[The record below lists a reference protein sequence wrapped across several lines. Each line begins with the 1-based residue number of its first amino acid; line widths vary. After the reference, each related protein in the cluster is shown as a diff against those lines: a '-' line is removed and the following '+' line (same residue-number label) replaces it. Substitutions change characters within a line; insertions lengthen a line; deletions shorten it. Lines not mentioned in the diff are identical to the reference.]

1 MTPLLRSN
9 INLARIVDGNSIKR
23 FFYYRQVFRFA
34 PGICNLLSA
43 ASYKYSHFR
52 FSSSPLF
59 LSPYPH
65 CDPSSLSPHLGR
77 ARPTLHKALCV
88 TNILPTMSD
97 FPLPAMS
104 LDRVSP
110 EPEIADV
117 ASSGSS
123 FVPVDANDA
132 IQVIDENK
140 HFNRHILDYIS
151 TRSRSDSEYRI
162 ISVFGSQSTGK
173 STLLNHLFSTNFD
186 VMDEV
191 NRQQTTKGIWM
202 AVSPGVSNL
211 LGNEDAVSS
220 DNILVMDVEG
230 TDGRERG
237 EDQDFERKAALFAL
251 STSEVL
257 IVNMWESQ
265 VGLYQGANMGLL
277 KTVFEV
283 NLSLFGTSKLHNND
297 HKVLLLFVIRDHLGV
312 TPEASL
318 AATITQDL
326 LKIWDGLSKP
336 AEVAHLAFHDFFDLA
351 FHSLSHKVLQKE
363 KFVEDVRRLG
373 NRVVG
378 TASADYLFK
387 PNYHH
392 DIPIEGWTMYAEN
405 CWDQIDN
412 NKDLDLP
419 TQQILVAKFKCDEVA
434 AQCYDQFVG
443 VAREL
448 EAAAVEATQ
457 ATSDVD
463 YNDVGMSFRDMKE
476 SVLEDYDTGASKY
489 NKNVY
494 QQKRAVLAEKIDT
507 KLHDVFSVYANHLV
521 ATTIKSVAAGL
532 GKKTRSGTFVEAV
545 DGVKKS
551 ALLSFSAALALLSL
565 DGALDTR
572 AHDTKFHQEMD
583 RLVAKL
589 QIQELNAVVS
599 KALKKL
605 NNGLS
610 TTFVEEIA
618 NPSEL
623 TWDHIMAKF
632 HSLSQQALEKYETD
646 EGDYD
651 FKVGTLPALNSAT
664 ARTFEF
670 KAWELLDT
678 LIHKYISKDNLLTIL
693 KDRFDDKFRYDENG
707 VPRLYQDTRELEG
720 SFAES
725 KAYAV
730 KAFPVLTLAKLA
742 DGSEVLPKY
751 DVHSKSLKRKY
762 ESVRDVDDDEEDA
775 EWESDDDDDDDE
787 ERREFGEILS
797 EAEKAEVMAKFK
809 REVDAKFVE
818 TKRSIIQH
826 VTQIPYYIYL
836 VILVLGWNEFMA
848 VLRNPFFF
856 TLLLMVG
863 AAVYVMY
870 LMNVLGPAVAV
881 GRRMTQEAV
890 TIGKDKL
897 REFLLEEPE
906 FHGRNLRKVA
916 EPEIELE
923 DLGDKNSAE
932 S

>member
-1 MTPLLRSN
+1 MTDIP
-9 INLARIVDGNSIKR
+9 
-23 FFYYRQVFRFA
+23 
-34 PGICNLLSA
+34 
-43 ASYKYSHFR
+43 
-52 FSSSPLF
+52 
-59 LSPYPH
+59 
-65 CDPSSLSPHLGR
+65 
-77 ARPTLHKALCV
+77 
-88 TNILPTMSD
+88 LPTV
-97 FPLPAMS
+97 S
-104 LDRVSP
+104 LGGESP
-110 EPEIADV
+110 EPENTDIV
-117 ASSGSS
+117 SSASS
-123 FVPVDANDA
+123 FVPVDINDA

-140 HFNRHILDYIS
+140 QFSRDILDYIS
-151 TRSRSDSEYRI
+151 TRSRATSEYRI

-202 AVSPGVSNL
+202 AVSPGVSHL
-211 LGNEDAVSS
+211 LPVSGAVST
-220 DNILVMDVEG
+220 DNVLVMDVEG

-251 STSEVL
+251 ATSEVL

-283 NLSLFGTSKLHNND
+283 NLSLFGTAKLHNND

-312 TPEASL
+312 TPQASL

-336 AEVAHLAFHDFFDLA
+336 AEVAHLAFRDFFDLA
-351 FHSLSHKVLQKE
+351 FHTLSHKVLQND
-363 KFVEDVRRLG
+363 KFVENVRLLG
-373 NRVVG
+373 NRFVD
-378 TASADYLFK
+378 TASDSYLFK

-434 AQCYDQFVG
+434 AQCYERFAG
-443 VAREL
+443 VAAEL
-448 EAAAVEATQ
+448 ESAAVAATQ
-457 ATSDVD
+457 HDSVD
-463 YNDVGMSFRDMKE
+463 YKDVGLSFRDHKE
-476 SVLEDYDTGASKY
+476 TVLEDYDVGASKY
-489 NKNVY
+489 NQNVY
-494 QQKRAVLAEKIDT
+494 HQKRTALAEKIDF
-507 KLHDVFSVYANHLV
+507 KLQDVFAVYANHLV
-521 ATTIKSVAAGL
+521 GGAVKTVATGL
-532 GKKTRSGTFVEAV
+532 SKKTRSGTFLEAV
-545 DGVKKS
+545 DAIKQV
-551 ALLSFSAALALLSL
+551 ALAQFSAALALLSL
-565 DGALDTR
+565 DGALDSR
-572 AHDTKFHQEMD
+572 AYAAKYHEEVS

-589 QIQELNAVVS
+589 QIYELNAVVS
-599 KALKKL
+599 KALKKV

-610 TTFVEEIA
+610 STFVEEIA

-623 TWDHIMAKF
+623 TWDHIVARF
-632 HSLSQQALEKYETD
+632 HSLSDAALEKYATG
-646 EGDYD
+646 EGDHD
-651 FKVGTLPALNSAT
+651 FKVGTLPLLNRST
-664 ARTFEF
+664 AQTFEF

-678 LIHKYISKDNLLTIL
+678 LIHKYISKDNLLAVL

-707 VPRLYQDTRELEG
+707 VPRLYQNTRELEA
-720 SFAES
+720 SFGES

-730 KAFPVLTLAKLA
+730 KAFPILTLARLA

-751 DVHSKSLKRKY
+751 DVHNKTLKRRY
-762 ESVRDVDDDEEDA
+762 ETVREGDEDDDDDAGAWDSDDDEEL
-775 EWESDDDDDDDE
+775 
-787 ERREFGEILS
+787 REFGEILS
-797 EAEKAEVMAKFK
+797 ETEKAEVMAKFK
-809 REVDAKFVE
+809 REIDAKFVE

-870 LMNVLGPAVAV
+870 LMNVLMPAVAV
-881 GRRMTQEAV
+881 GRRMAQEAV
-890 TIGKDKL
+890 AIGKEKL
-897 REFLLEEPE
+897 REFVVDDSE
-906 FHGRNLRKVA
+906 FHGHTLKKVA
-916 EPEIELE
+916 EPESIELD
-923 DLGDKNSAE
+923 DLADTE
-932 S
+932 

>member
-1 MTPLLRSN
+1 MTDIP
-9 INLARIVDGNSIKR
+9 
-23 FFYYRQVFRFA
+23 
-34 PGICNLLSA
+34 
-43 ASYKYSHFR
+43 
-52 FSSSPLF
+52 
-59 LSPYPH
+59 
-65 CDPSSLSPHLGR
+65 
-77 ARPTLHKALCV
+77 
-88 TNILPTMSD
+88 LPTVSMD
-97 FPLPAMS
+97 GE
-104 LDRVSP
+104 SP
-110 EPEIADV
+110 EPEITDV
-117 ASSGSS
+117 VSSDSS
-123 FVPVDANDA
+123 FVPVDVNDA

-140 HFNRHILDYIS
+140 HFSRHILDYIS
-151 TRSRSDSEYRI
+151 TRSRTTSEYRI

-202 AVSPGVSNL
+202 AVSPGVSHL
-211 LGNEDAVSS
+211 VGASSTISS
-220 DNILVMDVEG
+220 DNVLVMDVEG

-251 STSEVL
+251 ATSEVL

-283 NLSLFGTSKLHNND
+283 NLSLFGTAKLHNND

-312 TPEASL
+312 TPQASL

-336 AEVAHLAFHDFFDLA
+336 ADVAHLAFHDFFDLA
-351 FHSLSHKVLQKE
+351 FHTLSHKVLQND
-363 KFVEDVRRLG
+363 KFVEDVRQLG
-373 NRVVG
+373 NRFVD
-378 TASADYLFK
+378 TASDAYLFK

-434 AQCYDQFVG
+434 AQCYDHFVD
-443 VAREL
+443 VSREL
-448 EAAAVEATQ
+448 ETAAVAATQ
-457 ATSDVD
+457 SPDAVD
-463 YNDVGMSFRDMKE
+463 YKDVGLSFRDMKD
-476 SVLEDYDTGASKY
+476 SVLEDYDIGASKY
-489 NKNVY
+489 NKSVY
-494 QQKRAVLAEKIDT
+494 QQKRAALAEKIDF
-507 KLHDVFSVYANHLV
+507 KLQDVFAVYANHLV
-521 ATTIKSVAAGL
+521 SGAVKTVAAGL
-532 GKKTRSGTFVEAV
+532 AKKTRSGTFVETV
-545 DGVKKS
+545 DSLKQT
-551 ALLSFSAALALLSL
+551 ALLNFSADLALLSL
-565 DGALDTR
+565 NGALDAR
-572 AHDTKFHQEMD
+572 AYESKYQEEVD

-589 QIQELNAVVS
+589 QILELNSVVS

-623 TWDHIMAKF
+623 TWDHILTKF
-632 HSLSQQALEKYETD
+632 HTLSKDAFKKYETD
-646 EGDYD
+646 EGDHD
-651 FKVGTLPALNSAT
+651 FKVGTLPALNRAT
-664 ARTFEF
+664 AQTFEF

-707 VPRLYQDTRELEG
+707 VPRLYQNTRELEG
-720 SFAES
+720 SFADS
-725 KAYAV
+725 KAYAL
-730 KAFPVLTLAKLA
+730 KAFPILTLARLA

-751 DVHSKSLKRKY
+751 DVHNKSLKRRY
-762 ESVRDVDDDEEDA
+762 ESVREGNDDDDEDA
-775 EWESDDDDDDDE
+775 AAWESDDDDDDDDE
-787 ERREFGEILS
+787 HREFGEILS
-797 EAEKAEVMAKFK
+797 ESEKAEVMAKFK
-809 REVDAKFVE
+809 REIDAKFVE

-856 TLLLMVG
+856 TLLLMAG

-870 LMNVLGPAVAV
+870 LMNVLRPAVAV
-881 GRRMTQEAV
+881 GQRMVLEAV
-890 TIGKDKL
+890 TIGKEKL
-897 REFLLEEPE
+897 REFLLDEPE
-906 FHGRNLRKVA
+906 FHGRTLKKMA
-916 EPEIELE
+916 EPESIELE
-923 DLGDKNSAE
+923 DMAE
-932 S
+932 AEE